1 MVEAGGAR
9 RHRITLES
17 GDHTLTLLA
26 FRTGPLRTVLFYV
39 LTILT
44 LGIFR
49 LILHWKQKW
58 NVKFRMVPCTFEAA
72 EYIYIVDNHN
82 VTELQPVQRKR
93 NATIPTENGEMRSVD
108 ELRWFVYR
116 KLEYVWLESD
126 ENASEGGFW
135 KTSSDIAYRIP
146 CRSLLRASESN
157 HGLSLDEVMR
167 RLAFYGRNEIV
178 VQLRSIGHLLFM
190 EVITPFYVFQI
201 FSVTVWYNDEY
212 AYYASLIVVLSVCSI
227 VMDVYQI
234 RTQEMRL
241 RSMVHSTEEV
251 EVIRD
256 GKEVTIGSEQLVPGD
271 ILLIPPHGC
280 LMQCDSVLMNGTVI
294 VNESVLTGESV
305 PITKVAL
312 TDETHDAVFNIEKN
326 SKNVLFCGTQVL
338 QTRFYRGRKVKSPP
352 TAVYDAPPVPPPDE
366 PP

>member
-9 RHRITLES
+9 RHRMTLES
-17 GDHTLTLLA
+17 GDHTLTLFA
-26 FRTGPLRTVLFYV
+26 YRTGPLKTVLFYA
-39 LTILT
+39 LTFLT

-58 NVKFRMVPCTFEAA
+58 NVKVRMVPCTFEAA
-72 EYIYIVDNHN
+72 EYVFIVDNHN
-82 VTELQPVQRKR
+82 VTELQPVLRK
-93 NATIPTENGEMRSVD
+93 TETMIPTENGEMRKVA
-108 ELRWFVYR
+108 ELRWFLYR
-116 KLEYVWLESD
+116 KLEYIWIGD
-126 ENASEGGFW
+126 EDFNENNDDEDCCW
-135 KTSSDIAYRIP
+135 KPSSDIADKIP
-146 CRSLLRASESN
+146 SRSFLAISEAN
-157 HGLSLDEVMR
+157 VGLTSSEIIR
-167 RLAFYGRNEIV
+167 RLEFYGRNEIV
-178 VQLRSIGHLLFM
+178 VQLRPILYLLFM

-212 AYYASLIVVLSVCSI
+212 AYYASLIVALSLGSI

-234 RTQEMRL
+234 RTQEIRL
-241 RSMVHSTEEV
+241 RSMVHSTESV

-256 GKEVTIGSEQLVPGD
+256 GKEQTIGSDQLVPGD

-312 TDETHDAVFNIEKN
+312 TDETHDAIFTMEKN

-338 QTRFYRGRKVKSPP
+338 QTRFYRGKKVK
-352 TAVYDAPPVPPPDE
+352 VILKMQK
-366 PP
+366 